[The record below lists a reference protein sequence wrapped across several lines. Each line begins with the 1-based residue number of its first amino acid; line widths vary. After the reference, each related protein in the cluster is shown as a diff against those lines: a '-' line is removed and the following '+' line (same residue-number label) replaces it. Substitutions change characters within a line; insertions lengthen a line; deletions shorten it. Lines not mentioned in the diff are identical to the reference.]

1 MSGIFIGLIS
11 GTSADGIDAVLMESA
26 PTPRITATHF
36 SPYPDA
42 VRERVL
48 KLSTG
53 HHSGDPVDEFGG
65 LDVELGE
72 LFAAAALALLEES
85 GTPASK
91 VRAIGSHGQTVRH
104 RPRARHPFTL
114 QIADPNVIAARTG
127 IAVAAD
133 FRRRDVALGGQGAPL
148 LPAFHKV
155 AFAHADEERVVANI
169 GGIANITLLP
179 PQGEVLGFDTGPGNV
194 LMDLWSREHLGAA
207 YDEDGDFAA
216 GGKMDEGLLAT
227 LLKDPYFAAPP
238 PKSTGPEHFNHGWL
252 MAGLNGRKLEPAD
265 VAATLSELSARSIAE
280 AVLRHAP
287 MTRKVYVC
295 GGGAHNSHLMQRLA
309 SRLAGTEV
317 ASTET
322 LGIHPDWV
330 EAAGFAWLAQQT
342 LEGLPGNLPSV
353 TGAGKSTVLGA
364 IYPAGK

>member
-1 MSGIFIGLIS
+1 MSGLFIGLIS
-11 GTSADGIDAVLMESA
+11 GTSADGIDAVLMESTPA
-26 PTPRITATHF
+26 PRITATHF
-36 SPYPDA
+36 SPYPEP

-48 KLSTG
+48 KLLGSQYA
-53 HHSGDPVDEFGG
+53 GDAVDELGG

-72 LFAAAALALLEES
+72 LFAAAVLALLEES
-85 GTPASK
+85 GTPAAR

-104 RPRARHPFTL
+104 RPRAHHPFTL

-148 LPAFHKV
+148 LPAFHRV
-155 AFAHADEERVVANI
+155 AFSHPGEARVVANV

-179 PQGEVLGFDTGPGNV
+179 HAGEVRGFDTGPGNV
-194 LMDLWSREHLGAA
+194 LMDLWSREQLGAA
-207 YDEDGDFAA
+207 YDKDGDFAA
-216 GGKMDEGLLAT
+216 GGEPDEELLAAC
-227 LLKDPYFAAPP
+227 LKDPYFSAPP
-238 PKSTGPEHFNHGWL
+238 PKSTGPEHFTRAWL
-252 MAGLNGRKLEPAD
+252 AAALGGRKLAPAD
-265 VAATLSELSARSIAE
+265 VAATLAELTACSIAAE
-280 AVLRHAP
+280 VERHAP
-287 MTRKVYVC
+287 AARKLYVC
-295 GGGAHNSHLMQRLA
+295 GGGAHNSHLMKRLA
-309 SRLAGTEV
+309 AAMPKAEV
-317 ASTET
+317 ASTEV

-364 IYPAGK
+364 VYPANK

>member
-1 MSGIFIGLIS
+1 MSGFFIGLIS
-11 GTSADGIDAVLMESA
+11 GTSADGIDAVLMEFTPA
-26 PTPRITATHF
+26 PRITATHF
-36 SPYPDA
+36 SPYPDS

-53 HHSGDPVDEFGG
+53 RHTDDPVDELGG
-65 LDVELGE
+65 LDVELGG

-85 GTPASK
+85 STPASK

-127 IAVAAD
+127 ITVAAD

-148 LPAFHKV
+148 LPAFHRV
-155 AFAHADEERVVANI
+155 AFAHADEDRVVANI

-179 PQGEVLGFDTGPGNV
+179 PKGEVRGFDTGPGNV
-194 LMDLWSREHLGAA
+194 LMDLWSREHLGTA

-216 GGKMDEGLLAT
+216 GGKLDEGLLAA
-227 LLKDPYFAAPP
+227 LLADPYFAAPP
-238 PKSTGPEHFNHGWL
+238 PKSTGPEHFNHAWL
-252 MAGLNGRKLEPAD
+252 MAALGTRKPAPAD
-265 VAATLSELSARSIAE
+265 VAATLSELSARSLAE
-280 AVLRHAP
+280 AVRRHAP
-287 MTRKVYVC
+287 AARTLYVC
-295 GGGAHNSHLMQRLA
+295 GGGAHNSHLMGRLA
-309 SRLAGTEV
+309 ARMPGAKVVSTEV
-317 ASTET
+317 

-330 EAAGFAWLAQQT
+330 EAAGFAWLAHQT
-342 LEGLPGNLPSV
+342 LKGLPGNLPSV

-364 IYPAGK
+364 IFPAGK